1 MSCLDEGA
9 NGLGIA
15 LNTLFRF
22 GKPMPNDELTH
33 EIITW
38 LARMPNVIAEL
49 DGYRLISSLT
59 NLNLPPNQQLSLLSI
74 VRSLVDMQLSDGKEN
89 AQFEQSEEL
98 VQLSVTLQRSSG
110 AVKEGAMQLYETLLD
125 TGNYS
130 AEEAA
135 DKSLRE

>member
-1 MSCLDEGA
+1 
-9 NGLGIA
+9 
-15 LNTLFRF
+15 
-22 GKPMPNDELTH
+22 
-33 EIITW
+33 
-38 LARMPNVIAEL
+38 
-49 DGYRLISSLT
+49 
-59 NLNLPPNQQLSLLSI
+59 LNLPPNQQLSLLSI

>member
-1 MSCLDEGA
+1 
-9 NGLGIA
+9 
-15 LNTLFRF
+15 
-22 GKPMPNDELTH
+22 MPNDELTH
-33 EIITW
+33 EVINW

-59 NLNLPPNQQLSLLSI
+59 NLNLPPSQQLSLLK
-74 VRSLVDMQLSDGKEN
+74 VARSLVDMQLSDDKEN
-89 AQFEQSEEL
+89 SQFEQSEEL

-110 AVKEGAMQLYETLLD
+110 AVKEGAMQLYEILLD
-125 TGNYS
+125 IGNYR